1 MRFDLWFTQILI
13 AFDQLFHVLFSGPH
27 YLMFGGEL
35 PKADETIS
43 SRVGRSASKGFR
55 WALIAERLINRVFSH
70 FGEENHCRSRIRNC
84 RCDERYN
91 NQQKD

>member
-27 YLMFGGEL
+27 YLIFGGEL

-43 SRVGRSASKGFR
+43 SRVGRGAIKGYK
-55 WALIAERLINRVFSH
+55 WALIAERIINRIFAH
-70 FGEENHCRSRIRNC
+70 FGEENHCRSRIKKC
-84 RCDERYN
+84 RCLERMD
-91 NQQKD
+91 NQTKE